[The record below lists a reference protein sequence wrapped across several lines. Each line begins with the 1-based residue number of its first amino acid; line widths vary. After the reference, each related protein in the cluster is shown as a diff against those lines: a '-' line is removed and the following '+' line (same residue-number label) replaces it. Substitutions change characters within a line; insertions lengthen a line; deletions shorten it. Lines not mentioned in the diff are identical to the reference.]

1 VWEEFIR
8 EFSPV
13 IVWTVRNKARSYGE
27 TSPEVHEELAQD
39 VFLKLCADNCAKLR
53 AMDASGHS
61 NPHAYFKVVAL
72 NHVKDYFK
80 GQRAGKRGSGVSP
93 ESLDDVQPES
103 PARATGGMADMQW
116 QIEMRQV
123 EGILRELGFSERE
136 IAVFDLYYFQDWT
149 AKEIAALAWVGL
161 SEKGV
166 ESLLRRMRLA
176 LRSFFEE
183 DKGSAA

>member
-1 VWEEFIR
+1 
-8 EFSPV
+8 
-13 IVWTVRNKARSYGE
+13 
-27 TSPEVHEELAQD
+27 
-39 VFLKLCADNCAKLR
+39 
-53 AMDASGHS
+53 
-61 NPHAYFKVVAL
+61 
-72 NHVKDYFK
+72 
-80 GQRAGKRGSGVSP
+80 
-93 ESLDDVQPES
+93 
-103 PARATGGMADMQW
+103 MADMEW
-116 QIEMRQV
+116 QIEMREV